1 MGKKGFF
8 LVIDGP
14 DGCGKSLQSQRL
26 YEYLQQKHQPVF
38 LTSEPTSLDVGQLI
52 RKYLKQDVPAAL
64 DALLFAADRVD
75 HGHKILQPKIDAG
88 YFIISD
94 RYRDSSYVYQSVQGI
109 KQGLTMDWI
118 RTINQFSISPDLTII
133 LDVDPAIG
141 LQRKLQQRGFKKE
154 EMEKFENTSFQQA
167 IRAEFQRLVKE
178 SSPSKMWQID
188 ANQDVETVFQSI
200 RKIVDKLLD

>member
-1 MGKKGFF
+1 MHRGFF
-8 LVIDGP
+8 IVIDGI
-14 DGCGKSLQSQRL
+14 DGCGKTTQCQRL
-26 YEYLQQKHQPVF
+26 YEYLQQKHRPVF

-75 HGHKILQPKIDAG
+75 HGHRILQPKLDAG

-94 RYRDSSYVYQSVQGI
+94 RYRDSSYVYQSIQGK

-118 RTINQFSISPDLTII
+118 RNINQFSLSPDLTII
-133 LDVDPAIG
+133 LDVDPALG
-141 LQRKLQQRGFKKE
+141 LQRKLQQRGFRKE
-154 EMEKFENTSFQQA
+154 EMEKFENIVFQQA
-167 IRAEFQRLVKE
+167 IRAEFQQLVKE

-188 ANQDVETVFQSI
+188 ASQDVESVFQSI
-200 RKIVDKLLD
+200 RKIIDKLLD